1 MLSSFAYMAL
11 ILLATL
17 TACYLVWRVGKSLR
31 LVAARSFVFP
41 LACFLAFIA
50 AAWFTWV
57 SLVDTLSVASATGW
71 VAVFML
77 VFSVPVLALVSAI
90 LLAGPIVLS
99 SNLPAVR
106 DRLRTTPP
114 RALANIAASFGLI
127 FLIGGLIA
135 FALPYYRTVDL
146 GRQAR
151 SADTPRAELAEL
163 AAWAARER
171 NAGLAHQLLQNP
183 SLDDELYGRLIAD
196 CLDRPRTEGCRAYM
210 VLLQRH
216 PNAPEELFRLTQE
229 LYGVQPTD

>member
-17 TACYLVWRVGKSLR
+17 IACYLVWRVGKSLR

-57 SLVDTLSVASATGW
+57 SLVDALSVASATGW
-71 VAVFML
+71 VAVFVL

-99 SNLPAVR
+99 CNLPAVR

-114 RALANIAASFGLI
+114 RAFANIAASAGLI

-135 FALPYYRTVDL
+135 FALPYYRTV
-146 GRQAR
+146 GRYAKSRTCGTCRPGGAR
-151 SADTPRAELAEL
+151 KERRPGTP
-163 AAWAARER
+163 AAAKPFI
-171 NAGLAHQLLQNP
+171 G
-183 SLDDELYGRLIAD
+183 
-196 CLDRPRTEGCRAYM
+196 
-210 VLLQRH
+210 
-216 PNAPEELFRLTQE
+216 
-229 LYGVQPTD
+229 